1 MIMRLDN
8 KAFNLIKEGT
18 KKVELRLY
26 DEKRRNV
33 HTGDIITFVNRSN
46 NEEIKVKVIYI
57 HIYSSFK
64 ELYNDFDKIS
74 LGYKSNEISDY
85 RDMYKY
91 YSKELIEKYGVVG
104 IEVELYEGDS
114 EKRDTSYHQ
123 GITWPWLL
131 GLYYNS
137 LKNMLK
143 ATKNK
148 EEKKE
153 LEEKINKF
161 AEKTNKTFKKEICK
175 NGCIGSISELYDS
188 KKPYLPKGTYAQAW
202 SVAEIFRI
210 ILKK

>member
-46 NEEIKVKVIYI
+46 NEEIKVKVIYM

-104 IEVELYEGDS
+104 IEVELYEGDN
-114 EKRDTSYHQ
+114 
-123 GITWPWLL
+123 I
-131 GLYYNS
+131 
-137 LKNMLK
+137 
-143 ATKNK
+143 
-148 EEKKE
+148 
-153 LEEKINKF
+153 
-161 AEKTNKTFKKEICK
+161 
-175 NGCIGSISELYDS
+175 
-188 KKPYLPKGTYAQAW
+188 
-202 SVAEIFRI
+202 
-210 ILKK
+210 